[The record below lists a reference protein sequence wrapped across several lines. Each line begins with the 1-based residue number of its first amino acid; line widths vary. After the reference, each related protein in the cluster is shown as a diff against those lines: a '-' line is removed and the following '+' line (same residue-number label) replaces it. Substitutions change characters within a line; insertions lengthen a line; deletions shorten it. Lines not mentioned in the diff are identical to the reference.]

1 MSIEGFSLV
10 EHFDYMKRSI
20 PQPFFI
26 PTNEV
31 KEIVKADSE
40 LDYDYL
46 IKTTKH
52 NYTLSKNSLRK
63 LVDSLGVK
71 FKLLFSVCDETNVLD
86 LALPIIN
93 KLFKCFSDCFVFYAT
108 SDDALTIIDLNV
120 NNAKGEEGT
129 RYEDGP
135 SPWNDEL
142 KAKSELFTCFAGFF
156 DKFEIADSD
165 TDIQVKADSVFDNK
179 ISMLLYKPVT
189 GSTLQPMLNFTG
201 KFSNMNGF
209 TEIHPSLFDENTGI
223 NIVFPMNYINKQSQ
237 MTFEVMLN
245 KLKHIHETF
254 DVNDYIF
261 REMTELAQP
270 ESEAPNSIKSLIS
283 NIITDSVINM
293 NQPIKDIFTEC
304 NTLANDMRPA
314 KAKKFKNQIG
324 NIIGWCVLMKHVGCS
339 NCGHIHI

>member
-10 EHFDYMKRSI
+10 EHFDYMKQSI

-31 KEIVKADSE
+31 KEIVREDNGTE
-40 LDYDYL
+40 CDYI

-52 NYTLSKNSLRK
+52 NYTLSRASLKK
-63 LVDSLGVK
+63 LVDALGVK
-71 FKLLFSVCDETNVLD
+71 SKLLYAVCNETDVLD
-86 LALPIIN
+86 LVLPIIN
-93 KLFKCFSDCFVFYAT
+93 KLFKCYSDCFVFYADL
-108 SDDALTIIDLNV
+108 DDALSIIELNV
-120 NNAKGEEGT
+120 NNVKGEEGT

-142 KAKSELFTCFAGFF
+142 KVKPELFTCFAGFF
-156 DKFEIADSD
+156 DKFEITDSD

-179 ISMLLYKPVT
+179 ISMCLYKSAS
-189 GSTLQPMLNFTG
+189 GSMLQPMLNFTG

-237 MTFEVMLN
+237 MNFADMLK
-245 KLKHIHETF
+245 KLNHIHDTF

-261 REMTELAQP
+261 REMNELV
-270 ESEAPNSIKSLIS
+270 SSDDAPNAIKSAIS

-304 NTLANDMRPA
+304 STLANNMRPA
-314 KAKKFKNQIG
+314 KANKFKNQIG
-324 NIIGWCVLMKHVGCS
+324 SIIGWCVLMKHVGCS